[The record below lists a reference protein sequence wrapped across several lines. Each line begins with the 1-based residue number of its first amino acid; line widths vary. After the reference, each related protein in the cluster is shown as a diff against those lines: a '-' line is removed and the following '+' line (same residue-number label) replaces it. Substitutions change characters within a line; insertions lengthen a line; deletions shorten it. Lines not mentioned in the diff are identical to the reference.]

1 MKNVKIQG
9 NVTLFNML
17 VEQLNTS
24 ITALRPIVI
33 DNVNS
38 FSEDMLMDSFASIE
52 KVFDSINAFNN
63 MAKCRAFEIVPD
75 VVFEASADKE

>member
-9 NVTLFNML
+9 NVTLFNLL
-17 VEQLNTS
+17 VEQLNTAIS
-24 ITALRPIVI
+24 SLRPVVI
-33 DNVNS
+33 DDVNS
-38 FSEDMLMDSFASIE
+38 FPEEMLMDAFASIE

-75 VVFEASADKE
+75 VVSQTLADTQ